1 MLKGSDNEI
10 WYLCVKNTKSDF
22 MSGEYESFVE
32 DVKEIKSSSEVNEK
46 SLWEV
51 NSAFSHSVISFL
63 NSAI

>member
-10 WYLCVKNTKSDF
+10 WYLCVENTKSDF
-22 MSGEYESFVE
+22 MNREYESFVE